1 MINKIYKRIHNK
13 YSTLFKF
20 IFFLRY
26 LFGIF
31 FISAVLFLLIP
42 HLFDFKKKDEIIKN
56 YLLESYGLTLNDYE
70 DIKYNSLPKPNL
82 EIQNVDLSIETDS
95 VNMNVKSLN
104 IYPKLFSIYNHENFA
119 INKIVLSKNK
129 ALLSDTDLKVLIS
142 YIYSLKKRLTFK
154 NLDIKISRKD
164 ASLINLEK
172 IYFSNYGYNKNIVT
186 GELFDKKFKIYIS
199 DNYNKINFKL
209 LKTGI
214 SADINLNEI
223 KKESI
228 ISGVLKSK
236 LLNTKLKFNFD
247 YDDNKIKIYNS
258 YFRSK
263 NLSFNNE
270 STIIYRPF
278 FSLNSIFKIED
289 INTKLLQEVNIYK
302 ILISKDLIK
311 KINSKNQ
318 IKFKTKRFG
327 GNLIDDLDLN
337 INLAYGTL
345 VYSKKISISENF
357 FMCKGDIN
365 LLEEYPILY
374 FDCSIIA
381 NDKKKFLKIFSIK
394 YKNKNELLELNA
406 KGNINIF
413 NNKINFKNIIINQD
427 YESSKEDLNYFKQ
440 SFETILFDKDLL
452 SIFKFEKIKEFI
464 LEIS

>member
-104 IYPKLFSIYNHENFA
+104 IYPKLFSIYNHENFV

-129 ALLSDTDLKVLIS
+129 ALLSDSDLKVLIS

-186 GELFDKKFKIYIS
+186 GELF
-199 DNYNKINFKL
+199 
-209 LKTGI
+209 
-214 SADINLNEI
+214 EI
-223 KKESI
+223 
-228 ISGVLKSK
+228 GRAHV
-236 LLNTKLKFNFD
+236 
-247 YDDNKIKIYNS
+247 
-258 YFRSK
+258 
-263 NLSFNNE
+263 
-270 STIIYRPF
+270 
-278 FSLNSIFKIED
+278 
-289 INTKLLQEVNIYK
+289 
-302 ILISKDLIK
+302 
-311 KINSKNQ
+311 
-318 IKFKTKRFG
+318 
-327 GNLIDDLDLN
+327 
-337 INLAYGTL
+337 
-345 VYSKKISISENF
+345 
-357 FMCKGDIN
+357 
-365 LLEEYPILY
+365 
-374 FDCSIIA
+374 
-381 NDKKKFLKIFSIK
+381 
-394 YKNKNELLELNA
+394 
-406 KGNINIF
+406 
-413 NNKINFKNIIINQD
+413 
-427 YESSKEDLNYFKQ
+427 
-440 SFETILFDKDLL
+440 
-452 SIFKFEKIKEFI
+452 
-464 LEIS
+464 